1 VPNKP
6 AIDKRQDRACK
17 AACMH
22 RCPVHTN
29 VLGYVKLIAQGKF
42 REAYQMNRD
51 VNPFPSVCGR
61 VCYAPCE
68 DACNRGQL
76 DEPVAI
82 RQLKMFVADQVDL
95 DTLPAP
101 AITKSGDYRRRTGGS
116 SGS

>member
-1 VPNKP
+1 
-6 AIDKRQDRACK
+6 
-17 AACMH
+17 MY

-68 DACNRGQL
+68 TACNRGQM

-82 RQLKMFVADQVDL
+82 RQLKMFVADQVNLDDL
-95 DTLPAP
+95 P
-101 AITKSGDYRRRTGGS
+101 GS
-116 SGS
+116 DHRQNRQER